1 MLKKYFG
8 TDGIRGKFGKE
19 ITPKLAYEIGRAAA
33 QVFNRENAENVIIVG
48 KDTRLSSASLES
60 ALASG
65 ITAMGTNVILL
76 GVVPTAVVPF
86 SIPFHKACGAIMIT
100 ASHNPSTDNGFKFF
114 NGNGFR
120 ISTEQENRIEN
131 LLAHKTR
138 KIEPY
143 NKLGNIITKRE
154 SVENYIKMVRHE
166 LKSGAESIKVCIDCA
181 NGACSEI
188 AKEIFLKCNCQFVF
202 SKPNGTNINDLCGAI
217 HLENLKNEL
226 KSGNFDL
233 GFAFDGDADRV
244 RVVMAN
250 GNELSGEEIIYLLTK
265 YNNFKSIVTTKMSNI
280 ALSIQLE
287 KENVACNTVG
297 IGESEVIR
305 GLLETKSLFGGE
317 NNGHYLFLEKGE
329 SSDGLIACAQLMSI
343 FALTRNFNAPFKLF
357 PHFESAVRVKNKN
370 EVMKSKNLENKIEL
384 CESLL
389 GENGR
394 ILVRASG
401 TESVV
406 RILVEGED
414 EKLIAEIGET
424 LEKEILSS

>member
-8 TDGIRGKFGKE
+8 TDGIRGRFGKE

-33 QVFNRENAENVIIVG
+33 QIFNRENAENVIVVG
-48 KDTRLSSASLES
+48 KDTRLSSALLES
-60 ALASG
+60 ALVSG

-86 SIPFHKACGAIMIT
+86 SIPFYKACGAIMIT
-100 ASHNPSTDNGFKFF
+100 ASHNPASDNGLKFF

-120 ISTEQENRIEN
+120 ISTEQENRFES

-143 NKLGNIITKRE
+143 NELGRIIPKTE
-154 SVENYIKMVRHE
+154 SVENYIKMVQYE
-166 LKSGAESIKVCIDCA
+166 LKNGAENVRVCIDCA
-181 NGACSEI
+181 NGASSQI
-188 AKEIFLKCNCQFVF
+188 AKEIFSGCNCKFV
-202 SKPNGTNINDLCGAI
+202 SSSPNGVNINDCCGAI

-226 KSGNFDL
+226 KKGEFDI

-244 RVVMAN
+244 RVVLGN
-250 GNELSGEEIIYLLTK
+250 GKELSGEEIIYLLVK
-265 YNNFKSIVTTKMSNI
+265 YNKFKSVVTTKMSNI

-287 KENVACNTVG
+287 KENIVCNTVG

-305 GLLETKSLFGGE
+305 GLLETKSVFGGE

-329 SSDGLIACAQLMSI
+329 SSDGLISCAQLMSI
-343 FALTRNFNAPFKLF
+343 FALTKNFNIPFKLF
-357 PHFESAVRVKNKN
+357 PHFESNVCVKNKTAIM
-370 EVMKSKNLENKIEL
+370 ESVSLENKVEL

-389 GENGR
+389 GESGR

-401 TESVV
+401 TENVI

-414 EKLIAEIGET
+414 EKLINEIGKT
-424 LEKEILSS
+424 LENEILSL

>member
-1 MLKKYFG
+1 MDMSKLKKFV
-8 TDGIRGKFGKE
+8 D
-19 ITPKLAYEIGRAAA
+19 LYEI
-33 QVFNRENAENVIIVG
+33 
-48 KDTRLSSASLES
+48 
-60 ALASG
+60 
-65 ITAMGTNVILL
+65 
-76 GVVPTAVVPF
+76 
-86 SIPFHKACGAIMIT
+86 
-100 ASHNPSTDNGFKFF
+100 
-114 NGNGFR
+114 
-120 ISTEQENRIEN
+120 
-131 LLAHKTR
+131 
-138 KIEPY
+138 Y
-143 NKLGNIITKRE
+143 
-154 SVENYIKMVRHE
+154 E
-166 LKSGAESIKVCIDCA
+166 LV
-181 NGACSEI
+181 
-188 AKEIFLKCNCQFVF
+188 
-202 SKPNGTNINDLCGAI
+202 
-217 HLENLKNEL
+217 
-226 KSGNFDL
+226 
-233 GFAFDGDADRV
+233 
-244 RVVMAN
+244 AN

-287 KENVACNTVG
+287 KENVVCNTVG

-343 FALTRNFNAPFKLF
+343 FALTRNFNVPFKLF
-357 PHFESAVRVKNKN
+357 PYFETAVRVKNKN

-414 EKLIAEIGET
+414 EKLT
-424 LEKEILSS
+424 

>member
-48 KDTRLSSASLES
+48 KDNRLSSASLES
-60 ALASG
+60 ALVSG

-138 KIEPY
+138 KIKPY
-143 NKLGNIITKRE
+143 NELGNVITKRE

-166 LKSGAESIKVCIDCA
+166 LKNGTENIKVCIDCA
-181 NGACSEI
+181 NGASSEL
-188 AKEIFLKCNCQFVF
+188 AKEIFSGCSCQFIS
-202 SKPNGTNINDLCGAI
+202 SKPNGTNINDSCGAI

-244 RVVMAN
+244 RVVLGN
-250 GNELSGEEIIYLLTK
+250 GNELSGEEIIYLLAK

-287 KENVACNTVG
+287 KENIACNTVG
-297 IGESEVIR
+297 IGENEVIC

-343 FALTRNFNAPFKLF
+343 FALTKNFNVPFKLF
-357 PHFESAVRVKNKN
+357 PHFESAVHVKNKN
-370 EVMKSKNLENKIEL
+370 EVMESKNLENKIEL

-424 LEKEILSS
+424 LEKEILSL